1 MLKIGLTG
9 GIGAGKST
17 VAAFLDELGAF
28 IIDADQL
35 AREVV
40 APGTTGFADIV
51 RRFGNDVV
59 QADGSLDRAALARHI
74 FADDGARRDLEKII
88 HPRVRARAKELA
100 AAQDEETI
108 VVEDIPLLVET
119 RAAPRFHLVIDV
131 EAPDELRLERLQE
144 RGMAAEDA
152 RRRMASQASE
162 VQRREACD
170 VVIDNSGDL
179 ELVKA
184 EVRRLWA
191 ERIVPAANNL
201 AQERAAIRPEK
212 LHFVEPD
219 PEWAHQFERIAAR
232 LRFVL
237 GPNALRIDHVG
248 STAIWGLKA
257 KPIIDVQVTVLRL
270 SVVDSYVKQLNR
282 SGFFGGSYYDEPKP
296 EYPDKGVWE
305 KRLYLSIDPGNLTHI
320 HIRQANSPGQEFAL
334 LFRDWLRSDT
344 VARQEYAQLKDRLA
358 SHYGSTTEY
367 AVEKEPWFTDIAW
380 PRARAWAAESGWRP
394 PLC

>member
-17 VAAFLDELGAF
+17 VAAILDELGAF

-40 APGTTGFADIV
+40 APGTSGFSDIV

-59 QADGSLDRAALARHI
+59 RSDGTLDRAALARHI
-74 FADDGARRDLEKII
+74 FADDTARRDLEKII

-100 AAQDEETI
+100 AAQDPSTI

-119 RAAPRFHLVIDV
+119 RAAPRYHLTIDV
-131 EAPDELRLERLQE
+131 EAPDELRLQRLE
-144 RGMAAEDA
+144 SRGMAREDA
-152 RRRMASQASE
+152 QRRMDSQASE
-162 VQRREACD
+162 IQRREACD

-179 ELVKA
+179 DQVTA
-184 EVRRLWA
+184 EVHRLWA
-191 ERIVPAANNL
+191 DRIVPAANNL
-201 AQERAAIRPEK
+201 VREGAAIGLEK
-212 LHFVEPD
+212 LHLEQPN

-270 SVVDSYVKQLNR
+270 SVVDSYVKQLNK
-282 SGFFGGSYYDEPKP
+282 SGFFGGTYYDEPKP
-296 EYPDKGVWE
+296 EYPDKGIWE
-305 KRLYLSIDPGNLTHI
+305 KRLFLSIDPGNLTHI
-320 HIRQANSPGQEFAL
+320 HIRQANTPGQEFAL

-344 VARQEYAQLKDRLA
+344 ASREEYGRLKDRLA
-358 SHYGSTTEY
+358 SLYDSTTEY
-367 AVEKEPWFTDIAW
+367 ATEKEPWFNDVAW
-380 PRARAWAAESGWRP
+380 PRAWAWAAETGWRP
-394 PLC
+394 PMC